1 MTEQRKP
8 SDRIG
13 SEEYE
18 QMASAAAPD
27 LYPEVDFEAM
37 TLSFNMIRMA
47 NRLIKD
53 LEVSVHRKN
62 GMSFS
67 SYRVLFAVSA
77 AGRITPNELARLS
90 SVSTA
95 SMSSML
101 NTLERSGLILREN
114 DPEDGRRSIVSLTEE
129 GRLRLAEALPANN
142 AREREWANGLS
153 VGEQTLLLELLRKW
167 LSFRPDTPVT
177 SN

>member
-18 QMASAAAPD
+18 RMASAAAPA
-27 LYPEVDFEAM
+27 LYPGVDFGSM

-53 LEVSVHRKN
+53 LEVSVHRRN
-62 GMSFS
+62 GMSFA

-77 AGRITPNELARLS
+77 AERITPNELARLS

-101 NTLERSGLILREN
+101 NTLERSGLIVRDS
-114 DPEDGRRSIVSLTEE
+114 DPEDGRRSIISLTLVGRRTLEE
-129 GRLRLAEALPANN
+129 AMPLNN
-142 AREREWANGLS
+142 IREQEWARGLS
-153 VGEQTLLLELLRKW
+153 IGEQTLLLELLRKW
-167 LSFRPDTPVT
+167 LLFRPPVAP
-177 SN
+177 